1 MAPSDDNVVSRIQR
15 FSCSNLSVHYQDA
28 SFDVQYFV
36 FDASMTDEGDI
47 ARINTPEF
55 FADDSKIWREQDQ
68 AEPEVENNM
77 W

>member
-1 MAPSDDNVVSRIQR
+1 
-15 FSCSNLSVHYQDA
+15 
-28 SFDVQYFV
+28 
-36 FDASMTDEGDI
+36 MTDKGDI
-47 ARINTPEF
+47 ARIKTPEF

>member
-1 MAPSDDNVVSRIQR
+1 MP
-15 FSCSNLSVHYQDA
+15 
-28 SFDVQYFV
+28 FDVQDFV
-36 FDASMTDEGDI
+36 IDASMTDEGDI